1 MSRFRLFAVDIDGTL
16 VNSRD
21 ALTEAARR
29 AIASVVDAGVRVVL
43 ATGRRY
49 GRTLPLIEPLRLDVP
64 VITASGA
71 LIKLP
76 GSHRT
81 LFRARLERPLLCDV
95 LRVIDEHGYDAM
107 LYTDTFEQGFE
118 FFRPPNQT
126 PEPLLA
132 EFLALNEGWSRDWP
146 GLMADPPEEI
156 FACFAMGTRSDML
169 QVHQAIQQRLPEQ
182 LYTHVLRSP
191 RYTGYMCEI
200 APAGVTKWSG
210 IQYLAQQWGI
220 EDDHICAI
228 GDDVNDLP
236 MIESAGLGIA
246 MANALPEVRAAADHV
261 VSSCDEDGIV
271 EAVRIILDNT
281 F

>member
-1 MSRFRLFAVDIDGTL
+1 MPRFRLFAVDIDGTL

-21 ALTEAARR
+21 ELTVAARQ
-29 AIASVVDAGVRVVL
+29 AIARVVDAGVRVVL

-49 GRTLPLIEPLRLDVP
+49 GRALPLVEPLQLDVP

-81 LFRARLERPLLCDV
+81 LFRARLERALLCEV
-95 LRVIDEHGYDAM
+95 LLVIDCHGYDAM
-107 LYTDTFEQGFE
+107 LYTDNFDQGFE
-118 FFRPPNQT
+118 FYRPPNEA

-132 EFLALNEGWSRDWP
+132 EFFSLNEGWSRDWP
-146 GLMADPPEEI
+146 GLMVEPPDDI
-156 FACFAMGTRSDML
+156 FACFAMGTQSDM
-169 QVHQAIQQRLPEQ
+169 QRVHKALQQRLPEK

-200 APAGVTKWSG
+200 APAGITKWSG
-210 IQYLAQQWGI
+210 IQHLAREWDI
-220 EDDHICAI
+220 DNDEICAI

-236 MIESAGLGIA
+236 MIEAAGLGIA
-246 MANALPEVRAAADHV
+246 MGNALSEVRAAADLV
-261 VSSCDEDGIV
+261 VPSCDEDGIV
-271 EAVRIILDNT
+271 EAARVILGD
-281 F
+281 